1 MARAPAQSASLSP
14 PQAQS
19 QSASLWQHAW
29 RRLRRNKLA
38 VVGASAIILLAVLA
52 IGADVIA
59 PYHYTTPNF
68 GRNFEFPNREFL
80 LGTDHLGRDV
90 LSRIIY
96 GARVSMTVG
105 VVAECIVLAI
115 GVPLGA
121 LAGFYGGRLDMILMR
136 FVHVMYAFPNL
147 LFCLLILLL
156 FGSCLRQLLCDLAR
170 IV

>member
-1 MARAPAQSASLSP
+1 MARAPTSSTPLRSFQT
-14 PQAQS
+14 QS

-38 VVGASAIILLAVLA
+38 VAGGTAIILLALLA

-121 LAGFYGGRLDMILMR
+121 VAGYYGGRLDMVLMR
-136 FVHVMYAFPNL
+136 CVDVMYAFPRL
-147 LFCLLILLL
+147 
-156 FGSCLRQLLCDLAR
+156 
-170 IV
+170 